1 MERTIRFGL
10 LLNTAE
16 KQALT
21 RLAETEGGLSQ
32 GAMLRNLIR
41 TEARK
46 RGLLP
51 PADQQKKAKA
61 RIGQEVNHDT

>member
-16 KQALT
+16 KRALA
-21 RLAETEGGLSQ
+21 RLAEIEGGLSQ

-41 TEARK
+41 KKAHE
-46 RGLLP
+46 RGLWP
-51 PADQQKKAKA
+51 SSPDTHTQEQSA
-61 RIGQEVNHDT
+61 QEVHHAV